1 MGHNAHW
8 RVRTKVYNGKVI
20 YFFDVTIKSPP
31 LTFTMKVEVDCAL
44 SGPGE
49 WGGRATVHVSHERRS
64 ARPKL
69 RDMCRYSYAPH
80 PDVGAG
86 SKATER
92 PKSLMFYYSHEFNES
107 AGFFARHIAT
117 VMALKLTLERDRN
130 GVLCHRRL
138 FSKAKIEISG
148 KHDSIRKQPLPP
160 PPIVH
165 CPKRAVGRRTAMQFR
180 HQGHEAKSI
189 TWQPPC

>member
-1 MGHNAHW
+1 MGRDGMGHNARW
-8 RVRTKVYNGKVI
+8 RVGTKDHNGKVI
-20 YFFDVTIKSPP
+20 YFFDVTIKPPP
-31 LTFTMKVEVDCAL
+31 LTFTMEVEVDCAL

-49 WGGRATVHVSHERRS
+49 WGGRATVHVSHERRN

-69 RDMCRYSYAPH
+69 QDMFRFSSAPH

-92 PKSLMFYYSHEFNES
+92 PKSIMFYYSHEFNES
-107 AGFFARHIAT
+107 AGFFGRHIAT
-117 VMALKLTLERDRN
+117 VMALKQTLERDRN

-138 FSKAKIEISG
+138 FSKAKIETSG
-148 KHDSIRKQPLPP
+148 KHDSIWKQPLLLR
-160 PPIVH
+160 PIVH
-165 CPKRAVGRRTAMQFR
+165 CPERAVGRRTAIQFR

-189 TWQPPC
+189 T